1 MLFNSLTFIIF
12 FALFLLGWAYA
23 PLRRNTHLRLL
34 YIVAG
39 SAIFYGWWDWRFLL
53 LILSTGLV
61 DFTAALAMGKT
72 KSSALR
78 KILLASSL
86 VFDLG
91 MLAIFKYSS
100 FIAVTLES
108 LFSNMGITVDL
119 QGHIPA
125 FCLILPVGISF
136 YTFQSLSY
144 TIDVYR
150 GELPPTRNFIHF
162 MAYLMF
168 FPQLVAGP
176 IVRAKD
182 LLYRLTEEPSFTSLG
197 MFSGT
202 KLVIIGF
209 FKKCFLADN
218 IAIYVNTTFSGGD
231 NFDSTLLWYL
241 SMILFSIQIYCD
253 FSGYSDIARGLAKI
267 LGYRFPLNFNHPYFS
282 AGFSDFWRRWHI
294 SLSSWFSNYV
304 YIPLGGN
311 VEKYK
316 GRTFFNRLRTLF
328 NLMATMLLSGIWH
341 GAAWTFVAWGAVHG
355 ALMSLERIL
364 NLPGLFKGRKGR
376 LVWTALTLVLIPF
389 TWIPFRA
396 ESFSQ
401 IQHILGC
408 FLKYSPLP
416 EDSNILDSLPFIG
429 FFIAMELF
437 LYLHPVKYLPY
448 TLSRAVRRLDYIGF
462 ALLATI
468 TIFFRGGGNEF
479 IYFQF

>member
-12 FALFLLGWAYA
+12 FALFLLGWAFA

-72 KSSALR
+72 KSGALR

-209 FKKCFLADN
+209 FKNAFWR
-218 IAIYVNTTFSGGD
+218 TTSPSM
-231 NFDSTLLWYL
+231 STLP
-241 SMILFSIQIYCD
+241 FQEET
-253 FSGYSDIARGLAKI
+253 
-267 LGYRFPLNFNHPYFS
+267 
-282 AGFSDFWRRWHI
+282 I
-294 SLSSWFSNYV
+294 S
-304 YIPLGGN
+304 IPL
-311 VEKYK
+311 
-316 GRTFFNRLRTLF
+316 FC
-328 NLMATMLLSGIWH
+328 GI
-341 GAAWTFVAWGAVHG
+341 
-355 ALMSLERIL
+355 
-364 NLPGLFKGRKGR
+364 
-376 LVWTALTLVLIPF
+376 
-389 TWIPFRA
+389 
-396 ESFSQ
+396 
-401 IQHILGC
+401 
-408 FLKYSPLP
+408 
-416 EDSNILDSLPFIG
+416 
-429 FFIAMELF
+429 
-437 LYLHPVKYLPY
+437 
-448 TLSRAVRRLDYIGF
+448 
-462 ALLATI
+462 
-468 TIFFRGGGNEF
+468 
-479 IYFQF
+479 